1 MAIYEGTQPY
11 VFLSYAHLDSA
22 RVLPIFRSLEEGNY
36 RIWYDGGI
44 EAGTEWPDYIAEHLE
59 NSGCFL
65 AFITKDYLNS
75 QNCKQEINYAL
86 DLNIP
91 ILVIYMEDVTL
102 TGGLRMR
109 LGMVQALFHHRYGSE
124 AAFLAALFRSALLS
138 PCLSNG
144 RNASRGQTGW
154 SPSSA
159 TSAVTPPARAVPTGR
174 SAAPSPAPSTPA
186 EGRPSYSG
194 YTTPSPASSH
204 SSSSSTSTF
213 SFTSTG
219 NVTVSG
225 NNHSVTVGGSGT
237 GWSYSGGVST
247 SSNSGSAPTAQ
258 IVVRSGQVYRNSGV
272 IQGATVERGGTL
284 VNSGLISGGVHLT
297 GGTLQNSGIV
307 SGAVTGTGFLRN
319 TGSVSGGVSS
329 GVTYI

>member
-11 VFLSYAHLDSA
+11 VFLSYAHLDSD
-22 RVLPIFRSLEEGNY
+22 RVLPIFRGLEEGNY

-59 NSGCFL
+59 KSGCFL
-65 AFITKDYLNS
+65 AFLTENYLGS

-91 ILVIYMEDVTL
+91 ILVVYMEDVTL

-124 AAFLAALFRSALLS
+124 AAFLTDLFRSALLT
-138 PCLSNG
+138 PCLASRQTQTRGQNG
-144 RNASRGQTGW
+144 RNG
-154 SPSSA
+154 
-159 TSAVTPPARAVPTGR
+159 SAVTPPTSPTRAVPTGG
-174 SAAPSPAPSTPA
+174 SAAGSPGYRAPSSGSVSSFGSPAPTS
-186 EGRPSYSG
+186 
-194 YTTPSPASSH
+194 ASSGRSG
-204 SSSSSTSTF
+204 SSAS
-213 SFTSTG
+213 SFTYTG
-219 NVTVSG
+219 GSVVISG

-237 GWSYSGGVST
+237 GWSYSGGVAAP
-247 SSNSGSAPTAQ
+247 SNTGSAPTAQ
-258 IVVRSGQVYRNSGV
+258 IVVHSGQVYSNSGA

-284 VNSGLISGGVHLT
+284 VNSGIISGGVHLT

-307 SGAVTGTGFLRN
+307 SGSVTGTGFLRN
-319 TGSVSGGVSS
+319 TGTVSGYVSPD
-329 GVTYI
+329 VTYI